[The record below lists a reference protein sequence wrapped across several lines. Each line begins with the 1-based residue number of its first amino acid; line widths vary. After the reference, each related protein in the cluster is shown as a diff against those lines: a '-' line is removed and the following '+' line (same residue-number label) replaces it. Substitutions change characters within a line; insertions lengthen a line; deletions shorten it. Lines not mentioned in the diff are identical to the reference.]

1 MSYIAAGLLLYMET
15 VDAFIAL
22 SNLLATPFCSALYT
36 MNLERV
42 CGAYATA
49 SLLHDSLTDC
59 LSIGV

>member
-1 MSYIAAGLLLYMET
+1 LLLYMET